1 MSDSL
6 SVSIVNLS
14 QTIHIPQD
22 LTYLVG
28 IVPIVVLYLLKTV
41 MIFITL
47 LHMDLMATECQ
58 RSILI
63 FLVSN
68 YPTFENIQGRFLE
81 KIRCSLQGRFQLS
94 PSEKLIPMSKI
105 TLAQRE
111 ENLNQKICK
120 QSQKN
125 AGV

>member
-1 MSDSL
+1 MEDARTVRSDAMNLIENDCFLPKSL
-6 SVSIVNLS
+6 HGSELRYNE
-14 QTIHIPQD
+14 QED

-41 MIFITL
+41 MISITL

-81 KIRCSLQGRFQLS
+81 KIRCSLQGRF
-94 PSEKLIPMSKI
+94 
-105 TLAQRE
+105 
-111 ENLNQKICK
+111 
-120 QSQKN
+120 
-125 AGV
+125 